1 MGTQEIRN
9 SQVTVISVL
18 VTLASLHKALRVIS
32 SLVMIGNK
40 LEQLKVC

>member
-18 VTLASLHKALRVIS
+18 VTLACYKFAGYDWKQTGTIESVLRKI
-32 SLVMIGNK
+32 
-40 LEQLKVC
+40 